1 MSRLPMKL
9 QILQSR
15 GAQIQKHRQHRLQ
28 DSRKPMQRLQHHR
41 SIMIR
46 LRSLSRENSLW
57 QKKAC

>member
-9 QILQSR
+9 QIFAEPGSTDPE
-15 GAQIQKHRQHRLQ
+15 AQATPPAGQPQT
-28 DSRKPMQRLQHHR
+28 R

-57 QKKAC
+57 QKKVC